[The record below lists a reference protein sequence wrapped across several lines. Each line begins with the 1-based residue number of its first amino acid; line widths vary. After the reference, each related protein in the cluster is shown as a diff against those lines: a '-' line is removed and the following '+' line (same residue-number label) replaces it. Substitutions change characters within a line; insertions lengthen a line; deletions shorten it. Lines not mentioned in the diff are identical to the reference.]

1 MSPLSP
7 PQKVY
12 PGKQHISNEPSRCTL
27 SLLSPYSLHNRGP
40 GLSVSNLLILPH
52 THVMQP
58 PPSITNATPPKIT
71 ELPGHA
77 RRRRRRC
84 YSCRGRRRRRVGGDR
99 ARGRRGCRERGS
111 GCTGAVAYVSLLP
124 RSSSPAAA
132 TIALARRTR
141 GRRGG
146 RERGDQVRLYT
157 SIVKHVAAEM
167 DPCRRIYVPCLS
179 PVFVLR
185 SHLNTCIHLTVY
197 IRIDAYRV
205 HEFFYLYF

>member
-1 MSPLSP
+1 MGLGSRAIPVHDPSRPIYPTNAPSFLSYVNTRKRPPAEMSPLSP

-84 YSCRGRRRRRVGGDR
+84 YSCRGRRRRR
-99 ARGRRGCRERGS
+99 C
-111 GCTGAVAYVSLLP
+111 
-124 RSSSPAAA
+124 
-132 TIALARRTR
+132 
-141 GRRGG
+141 
-146 RERGDQVRLYT
+146 
-157 SIVKHVAAEM
+157 
-167 DPCRRIYVPCLS
+167 
-179 PVFVLR
+179 
-185 SHLNTCIHLTVY
+185 
-197 IRIDAYRV
+197 
-205 HEFFYLYF
+205 

>member
-1 MSPLSP
+1 MHS
-7 PQKVY
+7 K
-12 PGKQHISNEPSRCTL
+12 PSL
-27 SLLSPYSLHNRGP
+27 SLLITQSRAWIECIKSPHSP
-40 GLSVSNLLILPH
+40 PH
-52 THVMQP
+52 PRHAAP
-58 PPSITNATPPKIT
+58 T
-71 ELPGHA
+71 EYYERHA
-77 RRRRRRC
+77 AKNHGTSQTRTRRRRRC
-84 YSCRGRRRRRVGGDR
+84 YSCRSRRRRRVGGDR

-132 TIALARRTR
+132 TIARARRTR

-167 DPCRRIYVPCLS
+167 DPCRRIYVPCPA

-185 SHLNTCIHLTVY
+185 SHLNTCIHLTAY

>member
-12 PGKQHISNEPSRCTL
+12 PGKQHISNKTSRCTL
-27 SLLSPYSLHNRGP
+27 SLLSPYSLHNRGS

-52 THVMQP
+52 THVMQH
-58 PPSITNATPPKIT
+58 PPSIMNATPPKIT

-77 RRRRRRC
+77 RRRC

-99 ARGRRGCRERGS
+99 AHGRRGCRERGS
-111 GCTGAVAYVSLLP
+111 WCIGAIAYVSLLP

-132 TIALARRTR
+132 TIARARRTR

-146 RERGDQVRLYT
+146 HERGDQVRLYT

-167 DPCRRIYVPCLS
+167 DPCRRIYVPCPA

-185 SHLNTCIHLTVY
+185 SHLNTCIHLTAY
-197 IRIDAYRV
+197 IYV
-205 HEFFYLYF
+205 

>member
-7 PQKVY
+7 SQKMY
-12 PGKQHISNEPSRCTL
+12 LGKQHISNEPSRCTL
-27 SLLSPYSLHNRGP
+27 SLFSPYSLHNRGP
-40 GLSVSNLLILPH
+40 RLSVSNLLILPH

-99 ARGRRGCRERGS
+99 ARGHRGCRERGS

-132 TIALARRTR
+132 TIARARRTR

-167 DPCRRIYVPCLS
+167 DPCRRIYVPCPA

-185 SHLNTCIHLTVY
+185 SHLNTCIHLTAY
-197 IRIDAYRV
+197 IYV
-205 HEFFYLYF
+205 